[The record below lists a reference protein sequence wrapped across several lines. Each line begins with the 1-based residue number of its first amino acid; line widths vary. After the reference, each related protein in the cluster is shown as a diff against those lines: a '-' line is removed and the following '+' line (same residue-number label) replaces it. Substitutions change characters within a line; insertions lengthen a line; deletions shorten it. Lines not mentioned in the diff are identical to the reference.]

1 MCAIAKAPVQV
12 ATDETVWFDDLGHP
26 MIPGTR
32 IPIYYLIHYLAY
44 AEDGLDG
51 FYQGYPHVTPEQ
63 VEKALDWL
71 LHHLGWRDPEEVM
84 NMPLEWS

>member
-1 MCAIAKAPVQV
+1 MSTVMKAPEV
-12 ATDETVWFDDLGHP
+12 ATDEAVWFDDLGRP
-26 MIPGTR
+26 MIPETR